1 MKELT
6 VYLHGEK
13 VGLLAQAQTGR
24 MTFTYAPEWLDGP
37 HARPLSHSLPLRKE
51 TFDEREC
58 IGFFGGLLPE
68 EGNRE
73 IVARNLG
80 ITSRN
85 DFAMLREIGGECAG
99 SVSLL
104 PVGSEPAP
112 VSNAYESISE
122 AQLIEILDQLPKRPL
137 LAGRTEIRLSLAG
150 AQNKVALRVDSDAYS
165 IPLHESPSTH
175 ILKPESERFPG
186 LVDNEVCCLELA
198 RKAGLS
204 ACEAVAK
211 DYGKHRCLLISRYDR
226 SRRGDAILRLHQED
240 FCQALGIPSRTKY
253 QTEGGPSL
261 KQCFDLIRSASAAP
275 ARDLILLFN
284 AVLFN
289 YFIGNGDAHGK
300 NFSLLYSLPDEPFS
314 VRLAPLYDL
323 VSTASYPEIAQSMA
337 MRIGKQWHPD
347 ELRVQN
353 WEHYWK
359 EIGFSANQAKRQSL
373 QFADLVASLAESPRD
388 PVQQKIHGVIQERTQ
403 RLRKILD

>member
-6 VYLHGEK
+6 VFLHGEN
-13 VGLLAQAQTGR
+13 VGLLTQAQTGR
-24 MTFTYAPEWLDGP
+24 MTFAYAPEWLDGP
-37 HARPLSHSLPLRKE
+37 SARPLSHSLPLRKE

-68 EGNRE
+68 AGNRE

-104 PVGSEPAP
+104 PVGSAPAP
-112 VSNAYESISE
+112 VANAYEAISE
-122 AQLIEILDQLPKRPL
+122 AELIEILDQLPRRPL

-150 AQNKVALRVDSDAYS
+150 AQNKVALRVDSNAYS

-198 RKAGLS
+198 RKAGLP

-211 DYGKHRCLLISRYDR
+211 DFGKHRCLLISRYDR
-226 SRRGDAILRLHQED
+226 RRRGDAILRLHQED

-261 KQCFDLIRSASAAP
+261 KQSFDLIRAASAAP

-289 YFIGNGDAHGK
+289 YFIGNSDAHGK

-323 VSTASYPEIAQSMA
+323 VSTACYPEIAQSMA

-347 ELRVQN
+347 ELRVQD

-373 QFADLVASLAESPRD
+373 QFSDLVASLAELPSN
-388 PVQQKIHGVIQERTQ
+388 PVQQAIHRVIQER
-403 RLRKILD
+403 ILHMRRVLG